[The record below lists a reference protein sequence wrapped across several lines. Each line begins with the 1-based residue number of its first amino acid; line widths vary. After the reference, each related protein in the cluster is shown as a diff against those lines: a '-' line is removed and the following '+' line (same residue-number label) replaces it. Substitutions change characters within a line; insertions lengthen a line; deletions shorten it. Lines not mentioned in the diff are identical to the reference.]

1 MNNFNISFLDYI
13 AINELIHVDRFHE
26 DVSQYVVSTA
36 DRIFYLL
43 ILGSEVLNFEI
54 KSIALLYVFGCE
66 IDTILVEI
74 TTDIL
79 IVATF

>member
-1 MNNFNISFLDYI
+1 VNNFNVSFLDYI
-13 AINELIHVDRFHE
+13 AINELNHVDRFHE

-54 KSIALLYVFGCE
+54 KSIALLYVLGSE
-66 IDTILVEI
+66 IDTLLVEI
-74 TTDIL
+74 TDIL

>member
-36 DRIFYLL
+36 YLL